1 MTVHSNFE
9 RKYRFAPDPW
19 QVTNTPHY
27 YQELRDFICR
37 WRDHSSSALDC
48 GCGEG
53 HFTSQLREFCKEVHG
68 VDGSKTAIERA
79 RKQYPGI
86 HWHANDLRNI
96 TKVDFPLAG
105 FDLIVCSQ
113 VLYYFAW
120 SEAAAFLN
128 NLEQLLSTDGLLCVA
143 AYCPGGDYFS
153 PSELHALVEESF
165 EIIDEQRSE
174 QHVLLAAVRRPVECV
189 VTVDYEAWDYYD
201 EKRAATPDIWEQEVI
216 QPCAQLMQVCE
227 EFRIPLTIFLEI
239 GEYWFLERYL
249 PESAARIRAQLAE
262 AVSRGHD
269 VQVHLHTRWMPDFGA
284 GLEADG
290 RTILLSRDVP
300 RLHDLPPNTLED
312 IFTKARSFLE
322 SLLQPVR
329 EGYRANVFRG
339 GKYQIQ
345 PHEAIFRALEHSGYQ
360 VDSSVWHGGSLSSYD
375 RNPGFDFRS
384 LWHPWRPYRP
394 SRHDV
399 CAPAAP
405 GEVGPAVVEI
415 PILAFNAEQ
424 WSFDAK
430 SADEMHSLWLRLRSG
445 GGPRVMI
452 GHTKT
457 VNSEVLQNFRQLLN
471 TLSSDPGVVF
481 SSFQKTAETWHA
493 RCQTAS
499 YQEARKAYVRRSSR
513 SPADL
518 FASLAPYHRRKVEL
532 LEGIIARQARER
544 GHVRVLDIGCGTGE
558 LVTLPLYHRL
568 NAFQQVTIQGID
580 IDQASIAR
588 AAETASAFS
597 LERISFDCLPLQEV
611 AGEFDVVICSE
622 VLEHLSDPLTFVQL
636 LSQRVAAHGRLVLT
650 APNGYGYGEIERRIF
665 YRGYELAQRMPLAV
679 KKWLLRG
686 YRMSRE
692 WLKARL
698 LMPSGSAS
706 PLAPPIME
714 TLNFQ
719 DNIHVQRF
727 LLPRLTRLLRKA
739 NLDVEQVCNVQCLG
753 GVVGTILERKL
764 VLDRW
769 LDRMPATLVADW
781 MFVCRMQE
789 RRADTSDERVGN
801 NFP

>member
-19 QVTNTPHY
+19 EVTNAPHY
-27 YQELRDFICR
+27 YQALQAFIRR

-53 HFTSQLREFCKEVHG
+53 HFTSQLKEFCNEVHG
-68 VDGSKTAIERA
+68 IDGSKTAIERA
-79 RKQYPGI
+79 REYPGI
-86 HWHANDLRNI
+86 HWHTGDLRNI
-96 TKVDFPLAG
+96 TKLDFPPEG

-120 SEAAAFLN
+120 SEAATFLN
-128 NLEQLLSTDGLLCVA
+128 NVEELLSLDGLLCVA
-143 AYCPGGDYFS
+143 AHCPGGDYFS
-153 PSELHALVEESF
+153 PNELRALVEESF
-165 EIIDEQRSE
+165 QIVAEQHFE
-174 QHVLLAAVRRPVECV
+174 QHVFLAAVRRPVECV

-201 EKRAATPDIWEQEVI
+201 EKRAATSDLWEKEVI
-216 QPCAQLMQVCE
+216 HPCAQLMEVCE
-227 EFRIPLTIFLEI
+227 EFRISLTVFLEV

-249 PESAARIRAQLAE
+249 PESAARIRAQLCE
-262 AVSRGHD
+262 AVHRGHD
-269 VQVHLHTRWMPDFGA
+269 VQVHLHTRWLPDFGA
-284 GLEADG
+284 SVEADG
-290 RTILLSRDVP
+290 RTILLSRDVS
-300 RLHDLPPNTLED
+300 RLHDLPPKTLED
-312 IFTKARSFLE
+312 IFSRARSFLE

-345 PHEAIFRALEHSGYQ
+345 PHETIFRALERSGYQ
-360 VDSSVWHGGSLSSYD
+360 VDSSVWHGGSLSVYD
-375 RNPGFDFRS
+375 RTPGFDFRS

-399 CAPAAP
+399 CVPATP
-405 GEVGPAVVEI
+405 GEAGPTVVEI
-415 PILAFNAEQ
+415 PILAFNGEQ
-424 WSFDAK
+424 WSFDGK
-430 SADEMHSLWLRLRSG
+430 SADETFSLWLRLRAG

-457 VNSEVLQNFRQLLN
+457 VNSEVLQNLRQLLRR
-471 TLSSDPGVVF
+471 LSNDPSVVF

-499 YQEARKAYVRRSSR
+499 YQEARKAYVLRSSR

-518 FASLAPYHRRKVEL
+518 FAALAPYHLRKVEL
-532 LEGIIARQARER
+532 LEGIVARQARER
-544 GHVRVLDIGCGTGE
+544 GDVRVLDIGCGTGE
-558 LVTLPLYHRL
+558 LVTLPLYHRIC
-568 NAFQQVTIQGID
+568 AFPHITIRGID
-580 IDQASIAR
+580 IDQASIER

-597 LERISFDCLPLQEV
+597 LERISFECLSPQEV

-622 VLEHLSDPLTFVQL
+622 VLEHLSDPLTFLQL
-636 LSQRVAAHGRLVLT
+636 LSQRVAAHGRLVVT
-650 APNGYGYGEIERRIF
+650 TPNGYGYGEIERRIF
-665 YRGYELAQRMPLAV
+665 YRGYELAQRLPLRV

-698 LMPSGSAS
+698 SMPSGSAS
-706 PLAPPIME
+706 PLSPPIME

-727 LLPRLTRLLRKA
+727 SLMRLTGLLRMA
-739 NLDVEQVCNVQCLG
+739 GLDIEQLYNVQCLG
-753 GVVGTILERKL
+753 GVAGPLLERKL
-764 VLDRW
+764 ALNRW

-781 MFVCRMQE
+781 MFVCRRQKCGQIN
-789 RRADTSDERVGN
+789 RVVLHN
-801 NFP
+801 